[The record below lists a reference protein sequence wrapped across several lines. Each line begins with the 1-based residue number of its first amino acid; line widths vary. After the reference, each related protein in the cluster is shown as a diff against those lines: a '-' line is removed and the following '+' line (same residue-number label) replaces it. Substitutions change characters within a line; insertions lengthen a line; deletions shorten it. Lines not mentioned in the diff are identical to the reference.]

1 MCQENC
7 RRMTRGGRKGM
18 KNKGGRTRRHSGCTP
33 PEGNH
38 MLLGFMSTPT
48 SSTTH
53 GKHTLP
59 LPYFAPRAAGVT
71 LFLPLVFAPHFAFS
85 LPPFSPCFLFLTAV
99 SSRSLLLGSLFLCP
113 LLLLLLPRSL
123 AGVRMLDRSFCLAGL
138 CRRYASMFKAILE
151 RDCSWFSQGK
161 RVGNRDDVNPDL

>member
-123 AGVRMLDRSFCLAGL
+123 AGVRMLDPFVLLDYAGDTLRCL
-138 CRRYASMFKAILE
+138 RRYSSATARGSRKARGLATATT
-151 RDCSWFSQGK
+151 
-161 RVGNRDDVNPDL
+161 